1 MRVVAAGPGP
11 SIASLAQLSTS
22 LSPRMSPPSPLS
34 PGPRN
39 FTLAVWNRHK
49 MSCRAEP
56 MRGQVGPSW
65 PMRGPSLQTGR
76 DCMIMCD
83 VEPNTGTG
91 AQHSYFHL
99 LQYSANSASWKY
111 STLDNLQNWQSFP
124 SWLWRQTLCRAASG
138 SIQVSEYNIMIWE
151 FF

>member
-1 MRVVAAGPGP
+1 MAGPGP

-99 LQYSANSASWKY
+99 CCNILQILHPERTAP
-111 STLDNLQNWQSFP
+111 LDNLQKLTEFSFM
-124 SWLWRQTLCRAASG
+124 TLTPDAVPCYVRVYS
-138 SIQVSEYNIMIWE
+138 SQRV
-151 FF
+151 